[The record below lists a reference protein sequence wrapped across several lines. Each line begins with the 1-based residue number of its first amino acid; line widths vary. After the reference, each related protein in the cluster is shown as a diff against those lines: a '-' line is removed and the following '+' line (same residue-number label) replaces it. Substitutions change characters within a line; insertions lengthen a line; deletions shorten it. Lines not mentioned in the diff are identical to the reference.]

1 MKRVILIA
9 LIFITTIATAQM
21 KSSKLNWH
29 TNLEEAQTLSQ
40 VDNKPIL
47 IYFTG
52 SDWCAPCKKLKEDFF
67 ESPKFKH
74 KAEDLVLVVIDYP
87 RRVDL
92 LSQEQLDYN
101 KTVIAKYN
109 KQQTFPKLVMLNS
122 EGREMGR
129 ISGYS
134 PSRDTSKHFTFI
146 DEHIQVE

>member
-1 MKRVILIA
+1 MKRVILIT
-9 LIFITTIATAQM
+9 LIFITTVATAQM

-29 TNLEEAQTLSQ
+29 TNLEEAQTLSKEQ
-40 VDNKPIL
+40 DKPIL

-67 ESPKFKH
+67 ESPEFRH
-74 KAEDLVLVVIDYP
+74 KAEKLVLVVIDYP

-109 KQQTFPKLVMLNS
+109 KQQTFPKIVMLNS
-122 EGREMGR
+122 KGKEMGR

-134 PSRDTSKHFTFI
+134 PTRDTSKHFTFI
-146 DEHIQVE
+146 SEHI